1 MDGQVYSE
9 VSLTNS
15 LDFHQSTSELG
26 DNLNSSI
33 VDPTGIGTHQKFDK
47 DPLALEPQYHGKEQQ
62 SSGRSTQELEF
73 GNENPEFSTTLQTTP
88 SISDEENGRHKE
100 FINLQTPG
108 FRRSTNDE
116 AENLTVNDV
125 NDGPVASDDVGS
137 GDEDSVISGNV
148 LSNDSDVDGTIEV
161 QNTGIFD
168 TDHGSI
174 TVNADGSYEYT
185 PGADYNGSDSFDVT
199 IVDDDGATSTSTIN
213 LTVNDV
219 NDGPVASD
227 DVGSGDEDSVIS
239 GNVLSND
246 SDVDGTIEVQNT
258 GIFDTDHGSITVNAD
273 GSYEYETMA
282 WSGTLSFDTSEAE
295 LSVVATGQEDT
306 AISLNIQSALSDSS
320 ETHTI
325 LIMDVPEGSEISAGT
340 DNGDVTWSLSPE
352 DLVGLTITPP
362 KEFSG
367 SFDLTIA
374 AQSADGDDIA
384 TTTETLRVV
393 VSDVN
398 DGLVASDD
406 DNDKSGKGHET
417 ITTIFQVVQAM
428 IP

>member
-199 IVDDDGATSTSTIN
+199 IVDDDGATSTSTI
-213 LTVNDV
+213 LLMELR
-219 NDGPVASD
+219 S
-227 DVGSGDEDSVIS
+227 IS
-239 GNVLSND
+239 
-246 SDVDGTIEVQNT
+246 I
-258 GIFDTDHGSITVNAD
+258 
-273 GSYEYETMA
+273 
-282 WSGTLSFDTSEAE
+282 
-295 LSVVATGQEDT
+295 GQEDT

>member
-116 AENLTVNDV
+116 AE
-125 NDGPVASDDVGS
+125 
-137 GDEDSVISGNV
+137 
-148 LSNDSDVDGTIEV
+148 
-161 QNTGIFD
+161 
-168 TDHGSI
+168 
-174 TVNADGSYEYT
+174 
-185 PGADYNGSDSFDVT
+185 
-199 IVDDDGATSTSTIN
+199 N

-406 DNDKSGKGHET
+406 DNDNISGSAGDDTIKGGDGSDHLEFIANMGNDTADGGVGGSWTDTLELSGFEGNGPDEGWTLSLNSGST
-417 ITTIFQVVQAM
+417 IEGSDTDGELLLSEDANGKITFDDGGSLDFDNMEKIVW
-428 IP
+428 